1 MIKPFVINP
10 WMLDLADRL
19 IDYALSQGLSMPTDD
34 TWGFLEGLR
43 RAEQDIDRT
52 PSNWL
57 NEWSP
62 VSKKALENAA
72 KLRNSG
78 LSDVVLDLNML
89 PDDPLVQMEFF
100 QHDAMGNLEKS
111 LASALIE
118 ARESGKQAWIK
129 INDHSALPPEKSLLG
144 ALRLGASW
152 WCEVPQGRQDW
163 DEFCRTQEDWSLVVL
178 RSSEWNQWVWPW
190 SCLIEQGLRL
200 SLNGKKPT
208 PSRFTLPEGLKDR
221 RVASWGTLGQRVW
234 DSAVAVFPD
243 GGWEDLWIG
252 LLYSQVSAR
261 YAIAN

>member
-19 IDYALSQGLSMPTDD
+19 IDYALAQGLPLPTERA
-34 TWGFLEGLR
+34 WGFLEGLR

-57 NEWSP
+57 DGWSP
-62 VSKKALENAA
+62 VSKKALENAVEFR
-72 KLRNSG
+72 KTTLPGVS
-78 LSDVVLDLNML
+78 LDLNGL
-89 PDDPLVQMEFF
+89 PVHPLVQMELFH
-100 QHDAMGNLEKS
+100 HDAMGNLEKS

-118 ARESGKQAWIK
+118 ARENGKQAWIK
-129 INDHSALPPEKSLLG
+129 IKEHDNFPPEKSLLG

-152 WCEVPQGRQDW
+152 WCEVPDNRQDW
-163 DEFCRTQEDWSLVVL
+163 DQFCQMQEQWSSIIL

-200 SLNGKKPT
+200 SLHGKKPIA
-208 PSRFTLPEGLKDR
+208 SRFSLPEGLKDR
-221 RVASWGTLGQRVW
+221 RIASWGTLGQKIW
-234 DSAVAVFPD
+234 HSATDVIPD

-252 LLYSQVSAR
+252 LLYSQISAR
-261 YAIAN
+261 CALAN